1 MTNFDKINDAINSL
15 SANDRNRLS
24 EIIISY
30 GDEFAK
36 NPIKVFLDS
45 ISQISTE
52 FTDER
57 KNEFMSN
64 LKDVDANNQEVLV
77 KGICGFFSN
86 IDYIDW
92 LTNFTL
98 KNDYVDTR
106 NTVYKIYE
114 ESETDKE
121 NLENLKY
128 FFKGIDIYANDKQI
142 KSFTMPDNSCWYY
155 VKYNET
161 ILKITSCNVGKSYSC
176 TVSDID
182 SRVYI
187 EFNEL
192 MKYYLFIKNN
202 DGVQRKRVDD

>member
-15 SANDRNRLS
+15 STNDKNRLS

-64 LKDVDANNQEVLV
+64 LKDVDAHNQEVFV
-77 KGICGFFSN
+77 KGICGFFTN

-106 NTVYKIYE
+106 NTVYKIYDV
-114 ESETDKE
+114 SETDKE
-121 NLENLKY
+121 NLEN
-128 FFKGIDIYANDKQI
+128 I
-142 KSFTMPDNSCWYY
+142 K
-155 VKYNET
+155 
-161 ILKITSCNVGKSYSC
+161 
-176 TVSDID
+176 
-182 SRVYI
+182 
-187 EFNEL
+187 
-192 MKYYLFIKNN
+192 
-202 DGVQRKRVDD
+202 

>member
-30 GDEFAK
+30 GDEFTK

-64 LKDVDANNQEVLV
+64 LKDVDANNQEVFV

-114 ESETDKE
+114 VSETDKE
-121 NLENLKY
+121 NLENLRY

-142 KSFTMPDNSCWYY
+142 
-155 VKYNET
+155 
-161 ILKITSCNVGKSYSC
+161 
-176 TVSDID
+176 
-182 SRVYI
+182 
-187 EFNEL
+187 
-192 MKYYLFIKNN
+192 
-202 DGVQRKRVDD
+202 